1 MVLKINGDIVGNEWK
16 EIYEWFGLECS
27 TPGDVQRAIAEL
39 PKGDRLQV
47 KINSGG
53 GEVLAGQEMY
63 TMLYNR
69 SDVDI
74 EVESFAGSA
83 ASIIAMAGHCTI
95 SPVGMLM
102 IHCVSVGGAAG
113 NHKDMEK
120 MAETLRTYDEALAN
134 AYVLKTGRP
143 KDEILR
149 LMNKETWLPA
159 DRALKLGFVDGISEI
174 PAVMTNAACRMA
186 VTPDMVKE
194 FHAAKEKEKA
204 AEEEKKNL
212 LKDLDLYGA

>member
-16 EIYEWFGLECS
+16 EVYEWFGFECS
-27 TPGDVQRAIAEL
+27 TPGDVQRALAEL

-113 NHKDMEK
+113 NHKDIGAMCRK
-120 MAETLRTYDEALAN
+120 SSAVGMQPISLISAISSWRTGLIKRPDQ
-134 AYVLKTGRP
+134 KKHTSIRGR
-143 KDEILR
+143 
-149 LMNKETWLPA
+149 
-159 DRALKLGFVDGISEI
+159 
-174 PAVMTNAACRMA
+174 
-186 VTPDMVKE
+186 
-194 FHAAKEKEKA
+194 
-204 AEEEKKNL
+204 
-212 LKDLDLYGA
+212 